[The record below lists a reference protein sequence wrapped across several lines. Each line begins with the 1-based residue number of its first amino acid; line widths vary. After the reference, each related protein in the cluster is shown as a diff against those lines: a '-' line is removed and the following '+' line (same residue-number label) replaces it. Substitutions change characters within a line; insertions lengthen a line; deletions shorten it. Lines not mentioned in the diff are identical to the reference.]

1 MICTVI
7 YNLCMPIT
15 NNDDYIATVHFK
27 NTLPCTATMIN
38 DCNVASYIFCVIA
51 GNLCSE

>member
-15 NNDDYIATVHFK
+15 NNDDYVIATVHFK
-27 NTLPCTATMIN
+27 IHYHALPP
-38 DCNVASYIFCVIA
+38 
-51 GNLCSE
+51 